1 MKKTGIVFLFLMI
14 LLSVSGVVYG
24 EETASRELEKLFT
37 TIDLMDATITDLQK
51 EMSEGHVTSAQLT
64 QMYIDRIQ
72 AYDKQLGLNS
82 IISINLAAIQDA
94 EALDQERL
102 AGKVRG
108 PLHGIPIVI
117 KSNIDVN
124 GMPTSAGSVS

>member
-24 EETASRELEKLFT
+24 EETASRDLENLFT

-51 EMSEGHVTSAQLT
+51 EMAAGHVTSAQLT

-94 EALDQERL
+94 EALDQEE
-102 AGKVRG
+102 
-108 PLHGIPIVI
+108 
-117 KSNIDVN
+117 
-124 GMPTSAGSVS
+124 SVMVHPPVQEDYL